1 MINHTSIFLL
11 ESITPVYK
19 DDVNGNEV
27 LDINDKFEIKIYR
40 ERVGVFSNIEKVE
53 EAITKLIQ
61 YQDKYL
67 KHSHCWKYFG
77 FLVNELYLDDC
88 FYGDGYT
95 SCFESTRSYLN
106 DGTLNYFSDLDDRCL
121 KEYCGSDNP
130 GRFVHPGD
138 FVYCLAGHRL
148 IPALVDQIPFT
159 KDEWKKQFKSGV
171 VGDLTDDS
179 GTVYTLD
186 GHRHPMW
193 TRVFPVG
200 DLVSGMTEDLKKLLI
215 RSRSMNN

>member
-1 MINHTSIFLL
+1 MPDHTSIFLL

-19 DDVNGNEV
+19 DDANGNEV

-40 ERVGVFSNIEKVE
+40 ERVGVFSSVEKAE

-61 YQDKYL
+61 YQNEYL

-95 SCFESTRSYLN
+95 SCFESTRSYFS

-121 KEYCGSDNP
+121 KEYRGSDNP
-130 GRFVHPGD
+130 DKFIHTGD

-148 IPALVDQIPFT
+148 VPGLVD
-159 KDEWKKQFKSGV
+159 
-171 VGDLTDDS
+171 
-179 GTVYTLD
+179 
-186 GHRHPMW
+186 
-193 TRVFPVG
+193 
-200 DLVSGMTEDLKKLLI
+200 
-215 RSRSMNN
+215 